1 MEYIEDKDK
10 LINAIKNDYTI
21 INTLDNVEK
30 NDYILLHTA
39 IISYLGNN
47 IDKTVS
53 DNILEFTKRFSNDLL
68 NTYDGDFFRDFKEN
82 YKDSIFFLPTNEF
95 TKILDLFSEDNIKL
109 DKININNYI
118 EAYLQNKFNKD
129 YGNQLV
135 IHKNILESVRL
146 GHKQEVVAYLKSLK
160 GIFNYDSFLQSVG
173 YTEESFLR
181 DLYRTT
187 GKAKDVLKQLCDRT
201 LDKLRT
207 NYLNENKDSVYNSL
221 ELNRYYD
228 KNKLVNKVINDIN
241 YTDLV
246 TFIVNNGIID
256 SNYFK
261 ASYLD
266 QEMKVFIN
274 NGLSDVFNG
283 KKRHIN
289 EYSKNDLRLFS
300 ILMNYLYENHYL
312 EKLVDVTGIPYTNEE
327 YPRINNKDI
336 LNIIFKL
343 DKEIVNEDLEGLNK
357 FLTDTK
363 IIGLGNGFNKL
374 FNEMDIN
381 IDNNLVA
388 NLLNNFSEIRKNNPK
403 NVFDYINFSKNLGNS
418 DKKLR
423 MLFLNDE
430 AYLAYILN
438 KAPYNNVE
446 LTSKE
451 RNESIYD
458 IAKNLYLRKELTVP
472 AIDKDYT
479 INKHKY
485 HVTIGN
491 FHDFSQ
497 LALGELTSSCV
508 RNGSMFANDLYRY
521 ALLNKNGFNVIIR
534 ENNKIV
540 GKVTGFRVGNT
551 IIFNQLKD
559 NFYPE
564 VKNLVEVM
572 KKLSNDFVTLTK
584 KNDPIKNI
592 LIGFSL
598 SLKGEKT
605 RDLSKDLN
613 KIFDNMDRIYTDI
626 DYTKMCLLNSHLAPF
641 KFHYVHDTYPAL
653 RDEVKFETDKDKM
666 NMIMNHYHI
675 LNSLIKGILPNEIK
689 IENFDLSNID
699 ELYYGQDYYV
709 GIKDGQISNYL
720 IFDNRG
726 GSALL
731 EIGNILEKKQSEII
745 KK

>member
-1 MEYIEDKDK
+1 MEYIEDKEK
-10 LINAIKNDYTI
+10 LINAIKNDYTV
-21 INTLDNVEK
+21 INTLDNIEK

-207 NYLNENKDSVYNSL
+207 NYLNENKESVYNSL

-228 KNKLVNKVINDIN
+228 KNKLVNKVISDIN

-300 ILMNYLYENHYL
+300 ILMNYLYENHT
-312 EKLVDVTGIPYTNEE
+312 KGSLV
-327 YPRINNKDI
+327 
-336 LNIIFKL
+336 
-343 DKEIVNEDLEGLNK
+343 
-357 FLTDTK
+357 
-363 IIGLGNGFNKL
+363 
-374 FNEMDIN
+374 
-381 IDNNLVA
+381 
-388 NLLNNFSEIRKNNPK
+388 
-403 NVFDYINFSKNLGNS
+403 
-418 DKKLR
+418 
-423 MLFLNDE
+423 
-430 AYLAYILN
+430 
-438 KAPYNNVE
+438 
-446 LTSKE
+446 
-451 RNESIYD
+451 
-458 IAKNLYLRKELTVP
+458 
-472 AIDKDYT
+472 
-479 INKHKY
+479 
-485 HVTIGN
+485 
-491 FHDFSQ
+491 
-497 LALGELTSSCV
+497 
-508 RNGSMFANDLYRY
+508 
-521 ALLNKNGFNVIIR
+521 
-534 ENNKIV
+534 
-540 GKVTGFRVGNT
+540 
-551 IIFNQLKD
+551 
-559 NFYPE
+559 
-564 VKNLVEVM
+564 
-572 KKLSNDFVTLTK
+572 
-584 KNDPIKNI
+584 
-592 LIGFSL
+592 
-598 SLKGEKT
+598 KGAAW
-605 RDLSKDLN
+605 N
-613 KIFDNMDRIYTDI
+613 
-626 DYTKMCLLNSHLAPF
+626 
-641 KFHYVHDTYPAL
+641 
-653 RDEVKFETDKDKM
+653 
-666 NMIMNHYHI
+666 
-675 LNSLIKGILPNEIK
+675 
-689 IENFDLSNID
+689 
-699 ELYYGQDYYV
+699 
-709 GIKDGQISNYL
+709 
-720 IFDNRG
+720 
-726 GSALL
+726 
-731 EIGNILEKKQSEII
+731 
-745 KK
+745 